1 MVLIFP
7 GPCLRFQQRLQ
18 RLKVFAADKLRFSLP
33 VWSIWVLS
41 LPLLKDIVQ
50 RSRGDLGSVCG
61 EAAAFHGVCLL
72 RSRVGNQRGFWKVK
86 SYYFKLRLQIE
97 SGGGGLLMSQFV
109 LCIYTYVGLGGSGF
123 VYMKA
128 GVFRGEMC
136 WLSLELELQVVVS
149 CPVWVP

>member
-7 GPCLRFQQRLQ
+7 GPCLQFQRRLQ
-18 RLKVFAADKLRFSLP
+18 RPKVFLADKLRFSLP

-50 RSRGDLGSVCG
+50 RSPGDLGSVCG

-72 RSRVGNQRGFWKVK
+72 RSSVGIQRGFWKVK

-97 SGGGGLLMSQFV
+97 SGGLVNV
-109 LCIYTYVGLGGSGF
+109 LVYPLYIHIYGLGGSGF
-123 VYMKA
+123 MYMKA
-128 GVFRGEMC
+128 GVFGGEMC
-136 WLSLELELQVVVS
+136 WLSLELELQVVVN